1 MEIFKK
7 IMDSQLFW
15 ITIELFSIY
24 LVKQLLLKILHAKIK
39 EAASFYKVKRAVNTT
54 AFIIAL
60 ILLFYILSKSNESI
74 TTFLGLFSAGVALAM
89 KDILLNIAGWIYIFI
104 RQPFVVGD
112 RVEIAG
118 HKGDVIDQNLFK
130 FRIIEVGNWVHADQ
144 STGRIIHIPNAKIF
158 TDPMASYTLGFD
170 YIWEEIRVMVTFESD
185 WRKTKS
191 ILIDILN
198 DISEDLTEDLRKQIK
213 NASKKYL
220 IYYNNLTPIV
230 YTQVVDSGVQFS
242 LRFICEP
249 KKRRILNEKI
259 WEAILDAFEKEG
271 NIDIAY
277 PTMRRT

>member
-7 IMDSQLFW
+7 LIDSQLFW
-15 ITIELFSIY
+15 ITIELLSIY
-24 LVKQLLLKILHAKIK
+24 IIKQLLLQILHAKIK
-39 EAASFYKVKRAVNTT
+39 EAASFYKVKRVINTT

-60 ILLFYILSKSNESI
+60 SLLFYILSKSNESI

-144 STGRIIHIPNAKIF
+144 STGRIIHIPNSKIF

-185 WRKTKS
+185 WRKTKRL
-191 ILIDILN
+191 LIDILN

-259 WEAILDAFEKEG
+259 WEAILDAFEKEAD
-271 NIDIAY
+271 IDIAY